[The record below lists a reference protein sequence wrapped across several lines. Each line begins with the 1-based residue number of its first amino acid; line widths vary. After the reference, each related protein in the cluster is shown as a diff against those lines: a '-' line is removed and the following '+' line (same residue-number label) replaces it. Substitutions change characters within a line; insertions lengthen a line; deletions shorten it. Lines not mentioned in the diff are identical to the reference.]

1 MRFLVLTDIHNN
13 WVFLDEMLSLANEND
28 GVLFLGDL
36 MPFGKAKKEA
46 FNNFQKICD
55 ATNFCAGVPG
65 NGALPEVVQY
75 FHDLGISVH
84 GKSVTMNGIDFF
96 GVGGASDPVAMILQ
110 LRTFFKEER
119 PRVIDLSERALETL
133 DVFGIAIQDGMFVVQ
148 EWSEEEERSLERY
161 RSPFEHSDEE
171 IYKIL
176 TQGFPSDTRN
186 NLSFLLSHVPPFEG
200 GLNSDLPEGAST
212 GSKGITKFVMEFHP
226 SRVLSGHYHSS
237 HDFQIDS
244 TPCNIVP
251 AAKDGYYAILEVDSD
266 TKSHQ
271 LSIET
276 FY

>member
-1 MRFLVLTDIHNN
+1 MKKKWWTIFRVATIGIL
-13 WVFLDEMLSLANEND
+13 LSLACSFPLE
-28 GVLFLGDL
+28 GLFEG
-36 MPFGKAKKEA
+36 
-46 FNNFQKICD
+46 
-55 ATNFCAGVPG
+55 
-65 NGALPEVVQY
+65 
-75 FHDLGISVH
+75 
-84 GKSVTMNGIDFF
+84 
-96 GVGGASDPVAMILQ
+96 
-110 LRTFFKEER
+110 EE
-119 PRVIDLSERALETL
+119 
-133 DVFGIAIQDGMFVVQ
+133 

-200 GLNSDLPEGAST
+200 GLNSDLPEGSST

-237 HDFQIDS
+237 HDFQLDS

-251 AAKDGYYAILEVDSD
+251 AAKDGYYAILEVDLD
-266 TKSHQ
+266 TESHQ